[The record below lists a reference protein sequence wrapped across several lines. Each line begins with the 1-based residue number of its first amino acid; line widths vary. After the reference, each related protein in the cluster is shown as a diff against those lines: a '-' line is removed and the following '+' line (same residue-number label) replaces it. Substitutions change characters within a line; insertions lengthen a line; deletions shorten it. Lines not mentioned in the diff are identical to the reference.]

1 LFTRLVEFPD
11 DEPTFKELVQEYL
24 FSPEGRHHLQDL
36 KVEGSILDLEGN
48 FNITVELYFNF
59 ILFFVF
65 LFFCFLLLQIEFTL
79 FRAFVLTEF
88 IFYWQGSRARFHH
101 LSLKNASAKNKAL
114 ESITTLSNDVVFG
127 DDVDLSSPIIFTH
140 SYIEWEA
147 NRVSSYNK
155 PQKILNDGNEMNRVH
170 VVAAAGD

>member
-1 LFTRLVEFPD
+1 MPFFLSSCIDAAHLVEFPD

-48 FNITVELYFNF
+48 FNITVEL
-59 ILFFVF
+59 VF
-65 LFFCFLLLQIEFTL
+65 LISNSISTRLTL
-79 FRAFVLTEF
+79 FDIICR
-88 IFYWQGSRARFHH
+88 QGSRARFHH

-114 ESITTLSNDVVFG
+114 ESIAALSNDIVFG

-147 NRVSSYNK
+147 NRVRF
-155 PQKILNDGNEMNRVH
+155 ILAIKEFDWIKSEPIKMKLWIL
-170 VVAAAGD
+170 VVCAGD